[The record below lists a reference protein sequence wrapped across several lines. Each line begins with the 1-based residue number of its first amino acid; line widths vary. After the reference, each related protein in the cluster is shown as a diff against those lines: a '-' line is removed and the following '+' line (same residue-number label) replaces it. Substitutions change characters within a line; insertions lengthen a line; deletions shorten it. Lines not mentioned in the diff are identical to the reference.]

1 MRDATKKARLISRS
15 VVANPSP
22 QNQNPSVKFMHK
34 FSKNPGAKTR
44 QILDL
49 TRIICNTSNF
59 GRISRK

>member
-1 MRDATKKARLISRS
+1 MPPKKRLISQNI
-15 VVANPSP
+15 VANPSP
-22 QNQNPSVKFMHK
+22 QNQNPLVKFMRK

-44 QILDL
+44 QISDL